1 MTINL
6 FFWLLSGVDGTLP
19 ANMLGLFHFI
29 TIILR
34 AERVRTESS
43 FVHLNKKVEGPGLVW
58 IRLDINKF
66 YLFLLQARSC
76 RNNPLDLSHCHFQPY
91 CWEMNVLQVYETVL
105 KPEI

>member
-19 ANMLGLFHFI
+19 ANMLGLFHLI

-43 FVHLNKKVEGPGLVW
+43 FVHLNEKVGRTWFGLDSFRHKQILSVPTTGT
-58 IRLDINKF
+58 
-66 YLFLLQARSC
+66 FLQ
-76 RNNPLDLSHCHFQPY
+76 
-91 CWEMNVLQVYETVL
+91 
-105 KPEI
+105 K